1 MNNEASFTRI
11 AAITTIVAGVLNL
24 AANVITLLAVDFNI
38 EFLENPEALLTAG
51 LEPGAVELF
60 RWGQVLGI
68 FGWCLLF
75 IPAALY
81 LWYWL
86 GPRNSGLMTLY
97 TVLGLTGI
105 VLCAIESTIPASIW
119 PPMIAAYP
127 QAADV
132 QREVL
137 QVIFSAVTD
146 FAFEGMYALSSILSG
161 LWLLGIGLQLRVER
175 RILGIATAIMGA
187 AILGAGLGWLLRID
201 PLARLELFYL
211 FQPFWAVWLGIV
223 IWRRAEQSEP
233 VLEEAATAV

>member
-1 MNNEASFTRI
+1 MNSESSFKQI
-11 AAITTIVAGVLNL
+11 AAISIIVAGVLSL
-24 AANVITLLAVDFNI
+24 AANVILLLAVDFNF
-38 EFLENPEALLTAG
+38 EFLENPEELLVAG
-51 LEPGAVELF
+51 FEPGAVELF

-68 FGWCLLF
+68 LGWCLLL
-75 IPAALY
+75 IPVMLY

-97 TVLGLTGI
+97 TVLGLTSI
-105 VLCAIESTIPASIW
+105 VLCVIESTIPASIW

-146 FAFEGMYALSSILSG
+146 FAFEGMYALSSILFG
-161 LWLLGIGLQLRVER
+161 LWSLGVGLVLRVER

-187 AILGAGLGWLLRID
+187 AILGAGFGWLLRVD
-201 PLARLELFYL
+201 PLARLELFYF
-211 FQPFWAVWLGIV
+211 FQPFWAIWLGIV
-223 IWRRAEQSEP
+223 IWGRGEQSEP
-233 VLEEAATAV
+233 EIEPATAV